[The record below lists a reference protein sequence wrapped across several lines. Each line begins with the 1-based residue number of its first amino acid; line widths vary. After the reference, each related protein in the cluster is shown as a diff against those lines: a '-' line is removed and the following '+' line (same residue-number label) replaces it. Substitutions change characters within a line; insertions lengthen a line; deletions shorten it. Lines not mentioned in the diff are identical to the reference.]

1 MISKRQLTGDI
12 KNNSIMSY
20 PLSSGK
26 DGIKIQPDKMEPET
40 LYHCIY
46 QNKIM
51 LVYKDHNEILNCYE
65 IVDDEI
71 VSRVKTS
78 NNEYIEKIL
87 EEYIEKENLKKCN

>member
-1 MISKRQLTGDI
+1 
-12 KNNSIMSY
+12 
-20 PLSSGK
+20 
-26 DGIKIQPDKMEPET
+26 
-40 LYHCIY
+40 
-46 QNKIM
+46 M

-87 EEYIEKENLKKCN
+87 EEYIEKENLRKK

>member
-1 MISKRQLTGDI
+1 M
-12 KNNSIMSY
+12 KNKSIMSY

-26 DGIKIQPDKMEPET
+26 DGIKIQPDKMEPEI

-65 IVDDEI
+65 IDDNEI

-78 NNEYIEKIL
+78 NKENIEKIL
-87 EEYIEKENLKKCN
+87 EEYIEKENLRKK

>member
-1 MISKRQLTGDI
+1 
-12 KNNSIMSY
+12 MSY

-26 DGIKIQPDKMEPET
+26 DGIKIQPDKMEPEI

-65 IVDDEI
+65 IDEDEI
-71 VSRVKTS
+71 ISKVKAS
-78 NNEYIEKIL
+78 NKGDIEKIL
-87 EEYIEKENLKKCN
+87 EEYIEKENLKKK